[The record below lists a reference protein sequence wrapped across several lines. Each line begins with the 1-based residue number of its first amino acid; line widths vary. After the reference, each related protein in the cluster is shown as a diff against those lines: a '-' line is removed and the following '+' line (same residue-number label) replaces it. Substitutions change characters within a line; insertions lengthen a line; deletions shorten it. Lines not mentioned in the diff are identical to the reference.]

1 MTSLPLLETP
11 SFVTEPAYSVGGL
24 GGPGTRLL
32 SGPPPSE
39 GAESLESHETRWGRL
54 DPWSSRDT
62 IRDAIRSSGLDGR
75 GGGGFP
81 LARKLDT
88 AILAP
93 GRPVVVVN
101 ASESEPA
108 SRKDRTLVTYRP
120 HLVLDGAAA
129 VASVVGADR
138 VIVHFHRGSVTAGTS
153 LAHAVAQRR
162 LAGRSDP
169 PWQLSVGPDN
179 YVSGE
184 ASAIAALLEGG
195 EARPHFSAVP
205 MAHVGPSGRPT
216 VVNNAETMAQVMLVI
231 RGALSGGLTDSV
243 WPGPAQSGAA
253 TPGSRLFTLVGAVES
268 PGRVIEVMGRA
279 TLGEVVAHAA
289 VTAPPHAVLVG
300 GYAGTWIEGQR
311 AWSTFL
317 DGEGLDRVEASL
329 GCGLI
334 GVLPHGRCGLEE
346 TARLVGYLAG
356 ETAGQC
362 GPCVHGL
369 PRLARACAALAEG
382 RMRRRGVRQLLA
394 LAAVVDGSGAC
405 SHPDGVVRLIRSA
418 LRTFEADVDAHLAG
432 RVCTTVTHP
441 AVFPVPSVEPG
452 TREWQ

>member
-1 MTSLPLLETP
+1 MTTLPLLETP
-11 SFVTEPAYSVGGL
+11 AFAFEPAYAVGGL
-24 GGPGTRLL
+24 GGTGTRLL
-32 SGPPPSE
+32 SGPLPSE
-39 GAESLESHETRWGRL
+39 GAESLESHEARWGRL

-108 SRKDRTLVTYRP
+108 SRKDRTLATYRP
-120 HLVLDGAAA
+120 HVVLDGAAA

-153 LAHAVAQRR
+153 LAHAIAQRR

-195 EARPHFSAVP
+195 EARPHFSAAP

-216 VVNNAETMAQVMLVI
+216 VVNNAETMAQVVLATHAAWAGG
-231 RGALSGGLTDSV
+231 RGDNVVSGCGVT
-243 WPGPAQSGAA
+243 
-253 TPGSRLFTLVGAVES
+253 TGSRLFTLVGAVEA
-268 PGRVIEVMGRA
+268 PGQVLEVTGRA
-279 TLGEVVAHAA
+279 TLGELVAHAA
-289 VTAPPHAVLVG
+289 VATPPSAVLVG
-300 GYAGTWIEGQR
+300 GYAGTWIDGER
-311 AWSTFL
+311 AWSMPLDRAGL
-317 DGEGLDRVEASL
+317 DGAGASL

-356 ETAGQC
+356 ESAGQC

-382 RMRRRGVRQLLA
+382 RMRRRGVRQLLS
-394 LAAVVDGSGAC
+394 LATAVDGSGAC

-418 LRTFEADVDAHLAG
+418 LRTFEADIDAHLAG
-432 RVCTTVTHP
+432 RVCTPGGQP
-441 AVFPVPSVEPG
+441 AVFPVPLVEPG

>member
-1 MTSLPLLETP
+1 MTTLPLLETP
-11 SFVTEPAYSVGGL
+11 AFAVEPAYTVGGL
-24 GGPGTRLL
+24 GGSGTRLL

-39 GAESLESHETRWGRL
+39 GAESLESHEARWGRL
-54 DPWSSRDT
+54 DPWSSRDA

-108 SRKDRTLVTYRP
+108 SRKDRTLTTYRP

-129 VASVVGADR
+129 VASVVDADR

-153 LAHAVAQRR
+153 LAHAIAQRR
-162 LAGRSDP
+162 LSGRSDP

-195 EARPHFSAVP
+195 EARPHFSAAP

-216 VVNNAETMAQVMLVI
+216 VVNNAETMAQIMLVI
-231 RGALSGGLTDSV
+231 HGARSGGWTYG
-243 WPGPAQSGAA
+243 PGSDPAGGREL
-253 TPGSRLFTLVGAVES
+253 TPGSRLFTVVGAVPA
-268 PGRVIEVMGRA
+268 PGQVIEVTGRA
-279 TLGEVVAHAA
+279 TLGELVAHAA
-289 VTAPPHAVLVG
+289 VTAPPYTLLVG
-300 GYAGTWIEGQR
+300 GYAGTWVDGR
-311 AWSTFL
+311 GAWSTS
-317 DGEGLDRVEASL
+317 LDRAGLEEVGASV

-334 GVLPHGRCGLEE
+334 GVLPDGRCGLQE

-382 RMRRRGVRQLLA
+382 RMRRRGVRQLVS
-394 LAAVVDGSGAC
+394 LAAAVDGSGAC

-432 RVCTTVTHP
+432 RACTTVAGP
-441 AVFPVPSVEPG
+441 AVFPVPHVEPD
-452 TREWQ
+452 TRVWR